1 MQFTKDSDLP
11 NVGSAINSQLNQL
24 SSQLSP
30 LDPSLDC
37 DRFLSALFDVHDGIY
52 GLIAQLNKLDLHHY
66 KVNAIVVNWFLTK
79 HLLSCRKIYDNGAKS
94 QAIGAKLCEVM
105 IQGCNLNIELF
116 LVLVEDGDGLYTK
129 YFHCG
134 ALGDVFMELL
144 VQSLEL
150 SINDLDLNGI
160 NNNELKLELVVKII
174 HSLYQET
181 GVSNK
186 MSPSWVSSILAVI
199 TRSLKA
205 LYLCNKSHLLLTVL
219 NTNSLSTTTTTT
231 SSSLVNPELPFK
243 FIDYPILYENLV
255 EYYIYC
261 GFNLVQWSIDTQNH
275 HLNALATSFF
285 TCYINLPS
293 SSYPLIEKRESTSP
307 TEYTIKCTPELLL
320 RQEVSLLYIINHL
333 LSMDDMDQLTN
344 PNKTYFQELDNL
356 VRTLSMTL
364 SKELTSDDIQSLP
377 CSKSMG
383 SILLGDYKEKLVAV
397 LQFCESLF
405 NPKLHS
411 IINSY
416 SLNKLSH
423 YSHLVSMTKEEGK
436 HMYFKAI
443 EKVTKLI
450 RLLALK
456 YLSCGMSNISESC
469 IYSTITDANSV
480 DDILA
485 VRPLLDYKMV
495 TKGDSKSYEFT
506 CLMQTSDL
514 QTSIANQLKMVKLTD
529 QLDCLLD
536 KQT

>member
-52 GLIAQLNKLDLHHY
+52 GLIAQLSKLDLNLY
-66 KVNAIVVNWFLTK
+66 KVNGIVVNWFITT
-79 HLLSCRKIYDNGAKS
+79 HLLACRKIYDNGAKS
-94 QAIGAKLCEVM
+94 QAIDAKLCEVL
-105 IQGCNLNIELF
+105 IQGCNLNIDLF
-116 LVLVEDGDGLYTK
+116 LVLVEDGLYTK
-129 YFHCG
+129 YFHCE
-134 ALGDVFMELL
+134 ALGNVFMELL

-150 SINDLDLNGI
+150 SINDLDFNGI
-160 NNNELKLELVVKII
+160 NNNELKLELMVKIV

-181 GVSNK
+181 SVCNK

-199 TRSLKA
+199 TKSLKA

-219 NTNSLSTTTTTT
+219 NTNFPSSTTI
-231 SSSLVNPELPFK
+231 SSSLINPKLPFK
-243 FIDYPILYENLV
+243 FINYPILYENLA

-275 HLNALATSFF
+275 HLNTLATSFF

-293 SSYPLIEKRESTSP
+293 SSYPLIERRESTSP

-344 PNKTYFQELDNL
+344 PNKTYFLELDNL

-383 SILLGDYKEKLVAV
+383 SILVGDYKEKLVAV

-405 NPKLHS
+405 HPKLHS

-423 YSHLVSMTKEEGK
+423 YSHLVSVTKEEGK
-436 HMYFKAI
+436 HVYFKAI
-443 EKVTKLI
+443 EKVTKVI

-456 YLSCGMSNISESC
+456 YLSCGMSKISETC
-469 IYSTITDANSV
+469 IYSTITDADCV

-495 TKGDSKSYEFT
+495 TEGNNISYEFR
-506 CLMQTSDL
+506 CLMETPDL
-514 QTSIANQLKMVKLTD
+514 QTSITNQLKMIKLTD